1 MKMIPI
7 RMTPVITDSTSVTRI
22 SRFRKYDRF
31 STGSAAR
38 RSMSTNSGSS
48 TTKASRNGHTSV
60 DAREAPALKKSRFFR
75 PYRSDSTIVTSTAIP
90 KPSMGFTSS
99 ARVFG
104 STNTHAATITAQ
116 MGTFT

>member
-1 MKMIPI
+1 MIPI
-7 RMTPVITDSTSVTRI
+7 RMTPVITDSTSVTRM

-31 STGSAAR
+31 STGSAAL
-38 RSMSTNSGSS
+38 RSMSTNSGSN

-60 DAREAPALKKSRFFR
+60 DATEAPTSKKSRFFR
-75 PYRSDSTIVTSTAIP
+75 PYSSASTIVTSTAMP

-104 STNTHAATITAQ
+104 STNTPTATMAAQ